1 MRAQIAHINIDKLK
15 ICFLSPAGFDERIRD
30 EFITNNGQ
38 DIDMGDYILS
48 RGLHDSD
55 TLTIHLYVPIDGQQ
69 HCIGRYIIHCNGKY
83 APYVF
88 FELDNRA
95 LYTEF
100 SEWDGHKVNL
110 AVIIEDI
117 SLDLGL
123 RFNNITTV
131 ELSMDTNI
139 NVLAKVRKALR
150 NTERYDMVMNNNK
163 ITDPY
168 KVIPGYSEMYGGSRV
183 RLSRIPTLYFRQRRD
198 DGLKLKIYNKST
210 EMAIASPGKESYI
223 PKWNGITNANIY
235 RVEATIKNEYI
246 KHFCRINGIP
256 TDEAL
261 CRLITDERFRNSL
274 WANSVSSVLHFS
286 DKATGKRVDII
297 DLCE

>member
-1 MRAQIAHINIDKLK
+1 
-15 ICFLSPAGFDERIRD
+15 
-30 EFITNNGQ
+30 
-38 DIDMGDYILS
+38 
-48 RGLHDSD
+48 
-55 TLTIHLYVPIDGQQ
+55 
-69 HCIGRYIIHCNGKY
+69 
-83 APYVF
+83 
-88 FELDNRA
+88 
-95 LYTEF
+95 
-100 SEWDGHKVNL
+100 
-110 AVIIEDI
+110 
-117 SLDLGL
+117 
-123 RFNNITTV
+123 
-131 ELSMDTNI
+131 MDTNI
-139 NVLAKVRKALR
+139 TVLPKVRKALR
-150 NTERYDMVMNNNK
+150 NTERYDMEKNNNK